1 MWVRRRGSR
10 RSNPPTAS
18 HAAEWAITKSCAH
31 GREQIMALSIVAI
44 GVFVL
49 LVCLGER
56 LRDWRPLLAEQFRKL
71 RDIAPACLVQ
81 TA

>member
-1 MWVRRRGSR
+1 MGDY
-10 RSNPPTAS
+10 
-18 HAAEWAITKSCAH
+18 K
-31 GREQIMALSIVAI
+31 IMRPWPRANYGAFDRCH